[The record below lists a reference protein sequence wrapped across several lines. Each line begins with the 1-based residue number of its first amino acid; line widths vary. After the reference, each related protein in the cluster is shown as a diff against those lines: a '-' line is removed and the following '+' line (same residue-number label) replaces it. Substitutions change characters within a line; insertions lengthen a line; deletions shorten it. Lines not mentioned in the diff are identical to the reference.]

1 MKTVITFGTFDIT
14 HKGHIDYLTQAKKH
28 GDFLITIIARDINIK
43 PNCIHSEQE
52 RKQAV
57 EKLAI
62 ADLVVLGDKKDKLNI
77 LKKYNPDI
85 ICLGYDQKANIAE
98 IAKASDAQIIRLKSF
113 KPEIYKSSI
122 LKKQLHENSCK

>member
-1 MKTVITFGTFDIT
+1 MKTVITFGTFDVT
-14 HKGHIDYLTQAKKH
+14 HKGHIDYLKQAKQH
-28 GDFLITIIARDINIK
+28 GDFLITVIARDINLK
-43 PNCIHSEQE
+43 HSCWHNEQD
-52 RKQAV
+52 RKQAI

-62 ADLVVLGDKKDKLNI
+62 ANLVVLGDKKDKLNI

-85 ICLGYDQKANIAE
+85 ICLGYDQKANLQAI
-98 IAKASDAQIIRLKSF
+98 KKVSSAQIIRLKSY